1 MKTSVGVLLAIAI
14 AGWLLY
20 TQVWG
25 TRDTRPIAWTDLT
38 PKLGTIEFTRRVT
51 GVYHSRAAFLRLLD
65 ATMPGRVPKLPPHNW
80 DRDQGLVTA
89 LGPRPSTGYSHQ
101 IQRAGERNRGPY
113 VYAR

>member
-38 PKLGTIEFTRRVT
+38 PKLGTI
-51 GVYHSRAAFLRLLD
+51 
-65 ATMPGRVPKLPPHNW
+65 
-80 DRDQGLVTA
+80 
-89 LGPRPSTGYSHQ
+89 
-101 IQRAGERNRGPY
+101 
-113 VYAR
+113 